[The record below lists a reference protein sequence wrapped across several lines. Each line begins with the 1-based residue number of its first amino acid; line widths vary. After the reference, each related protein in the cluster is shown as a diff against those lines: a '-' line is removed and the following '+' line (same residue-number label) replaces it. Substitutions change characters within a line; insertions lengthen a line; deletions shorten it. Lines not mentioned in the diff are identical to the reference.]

1 MLRLAID
8 TGGTFTDCVLQDD
21 ETGAS
26 WFWKTLSTPAEPE
39 QALLDGI
46 DGLQT
51 LRAFESADLRSVL
64 LATTIATN
72 AILERKGARTA
83 LVTTAGFRDV
93 LLMGRAK
100 RYDTFDLHLSKPEPL
115 VPRRR
120 VLEVAERVGPDG
132 EVVDE
137 LTSAEVDALVA
148 RLGNLAAAD
157 DDGAEPDSVAV
168 CLLHSYVNPLHEQM
182 IGRAITAWRPDLP
195 VSLSSEVSPK
205 YREYERM
212 STTVANAYVAP
223 GAGQFLDR
231 LEAAL
236 DGRGFSGDLY
246 VMQSNGGLL
255 STALSRQFPVNMI
268 ESGPAA
274 GVLLAADIG
283 RREGIDRVLSFDM
296 GGTTAKLGAVED
308 GEPAIGTTFEVDAVN
323 QRPGSGLPL
332 NIAAVELVEIGAGG
346 GSIASVDL
354 GLIRVG
360 PESAG
365 AEPGPVCYGR
375 GGQQVTISDANLV
388 LGYLDPDRFAGGRMS
403 LDVDAARAA
412 VQSQIAEPLG
422 LTVLEA
428 AWGVHTVANATMERA
443 MRSMSIDRGRDPR
456 DYALVAFGGAGP
468 IHACR
473 LARALGVRRVIVPN
487 GAGVGSALG
496 MLEAEPQVM
505 VSLTNPMLL
514 TPEATTD
521 ASVAECFER
530 LERNASEASGASE
543 SSEMRRHAY
552 LRYAGQGYEL
562 RVELPEGPIGSGYTA
577 AVTSRFHRVYEDEYG
592 YSEPESTVEAIDW
605 SLMVTLAG
613 ATERPKA
620 VVDLDAGMQQP
631 ARGSASQASVPVP
644 AAVRKASFPDGTGS
658 SASVVDCPFYERSGL
673 DAGSTVV
680 GPAVIADPEATILIP
695 PGDQACLDEAG
706 HITIEIQA
714 VGIQPVEI
722 EAVEIEA
729 VEIESAA
736 ERGGST

>member
-8 TGGTFTDCVLQDD
+8 TGGTFTDCVLQDA

-26 WFWKTLSTPAEPE
+26 WFWKTLSTPAQPE

-46 DGLQT
+46 DGLRS
-51 LRAFESADLRSVL
+51 LRAFEAADLQSVL

-72 AILERKGARTA
+72 AILERKGARTV

-120 VLEVAERVGPDG
+120 VLEVTERVGPDG

-137 LTSAEVDALVA
+137 LASSEVDALVA
-148 RLGNLAAAD
+148 QLENIAAV
-157 DDGAEPDSVAV
+157 DGAEPDSVAV
-168 CLLHSYVNPLHEQM
+168 CLLHSYVNPLHEEM
-182 IGRAITAWRPDLP
+182 IGRAIAAWRPDLP

-223 GAGQFLDR
+223 GASQFLDR

-274 GVLLAADIG
+274 GVLLAADVG

-296 GGTTAKLGAVED
+296 GGTTAKLGAVEG
-308 GEPAIGTTFEVDAVN
+308 GEPAVGTTFEVDTVN

-375 GGQQVTISDANLV
+375 GGRQVTISDANLV

-403 LDVDAARAA
+403 LDTDAARAA
-412 VQSQIAEPLG
+412 IESQIAEPLG
-422 LTVLEA
+422 LPVLEA

-468 IHACR
+468 VHACR
-473 LARALGVRRVIVPN
+473 LARALGVRRVIVPG
-487 GAGVGSALG
+487 GAGVGSAIG

-521 ASVAECFER
+521 VSVAKCFER
-530 LERNASEASGASE
+530 LERNASEASGATGC
-543 SSEMRRHAY
+543 SEMRRHAH

-562 RVELPEGPIGSGYTA
+562 RVELPEGSIGSGYTA
-577 AVTSRFHRVYEDEYG
+577 AVTSRFHQVYEDEYG
-592 YSEPESTVEAIDW
+592 YSESDSNVEAIDW
-605 SLMVTLAG
+605 SLTVTLVGAG
-613 ATERPKA
+613 EKPK
-620 VVDLDAGMQQP
+620 DLAHLDEGIHLTAD
-631 ARGSASQASVPVP
+631 GSASRASVSVP
-644 AAVRKASFPDGTGS
+644 TAVHKAYFPDGAGHS
-658 SASVVDCPFYERSGL
+658 GAFVDCPFYDRSEL
-673 DAGSTVV
+673 EAGSTIV
-680 GPAVIADPEATILIP
+680 GPAVIADPESTILIP
-695 PGDQACLDEAG
+695 PGDQACLDDAG
-706 HITIEIQA
+706 HI
-714 VGIQPVEI
+714 VVEI
-722 EAVEIEA
+722 EA
-729 VEIESAA
+729 AA
-736 ERGGST
+736 GVDATEEKMAEPGGAE